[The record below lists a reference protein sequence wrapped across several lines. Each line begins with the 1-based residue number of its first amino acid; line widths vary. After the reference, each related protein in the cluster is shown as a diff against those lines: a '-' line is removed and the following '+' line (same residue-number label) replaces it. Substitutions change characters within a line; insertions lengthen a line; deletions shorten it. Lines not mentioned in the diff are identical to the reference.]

1 MQLLR
6 EIKEEK
12 KLRVR
17 NRQTLPYNATG
28 APMEDSF
35 AAQVY

>member
-6 EIKEEK
+6 EIKRGEK
-12 KLRVR
+12 AEG
-17 NRQTLPYNATG
+17 QEPTLPYNATG
-28 APMEDSF
+28 APMEYSF